1 MACLDKKAKD
11 RARQRVQMSGP
22 NGGLGRLDRFLGPV
36 YPAFGSA
43 SDREPASV
51 TFQADLN
58 QLGRAGAD
66 ALRRQDH
73 GAARALFEQVLA
85 ARPQDDSAWYG
96 LALARRGLGDEAG
109 QMTALDQVLGFQPGH
124 LPALLMKAD
133 HFAARGDGRAAAA
146 FYRAVVARAPAFE
159 TLSPDLQAAV
169 RRAESESARYT
180 EDYEAHLRGALSKA
194 GFDPAG
200 SSRRFA
206 QSLDL
211 LLGKKQIYFQSP
223 TAFYFPELPQRQ
235 FYERAEF
242 PWLAELEAKT
252 EVIREELLGV
262 VRDDLA
268 FRPYVQTNA
277 KRPPND
283 YGDLLDSLDW
293 SAFFLIEA
301 GVEVAE
307 NAARCPQTME
317 ALRTVP
323 MSHAPGRTPS
333 VLFSLLRPGARIPP
347 HTGQINTRLIC
358 HLPLIVP
365 EGCALRVG
373 NETRP
378 WTLGQ
383 TLIFDDTI
391 EHEAWNTSEQLRVVL
406 LFDIWRP
413 ELSLDERDLVAAM
426 LAAVDSY
433 GTAP

>member
-1 MACLDKKAKD
+1 
-11 RARQRVQMSGP
+11 
-22 NGGLGRLDRFLGPV
+22 
-36 YPAFGSA
+36 
-43 SDREPASV
+43 V

-58 QLGRAGAD
+58 QLGRAGAE
-66 ALRRQDH
+66 ALGRQDY
-73 GAARALFEQVLA
+73 GAAGVLFEQIVA
-85 ARPQDDSAWYG
+85 ARPQDASAWYG
-96 LALARRGLGDEAG
+96 LALARRGLVDEAG
-109 QMTALDQVLGFQPGH
+109 QLSALDQVLSAHPGH

-159 TLSPDLQAAV
+159 TLSSDLQAAV
-169 RRAESESARYT
+169 RRAERESARYAQ
-180 EDYEAHLRGALSKA
+180 DYEAHLRGALSKA

-200 SSRRFA
+200 SSQRFT

-242 PWLAELEAKT
+242 PWLAELESKT
-252 EVIREELLGV
+252 GLIRDELLSV
-262 VRDDLA
+262 VRDDQA
-268 FRPYVQTNA
+268 FRPYIQTNA
-277 KRPPND
+277 NRPPAD

-293 SAFFLIEA
+293 SAFYLIEA
-301 GVEVAE
+301 GAEVTE
-307 NAARCPQTME
+307 NAARCPRTME
-317 ALRTVP
+317 ALRAVP
-323 MSHAPGRTPS
+323 LSRAPGRTPS

-347 HTGQINTRLIC
+347 HTGQMNTRLIC

-365 EGCALRVG
+365 DGCALRVG

-378 WTLGQ
+378 WMEGQ

-391 EHEAWNTSEQLRVVL
+391 EHEAWNTSDQLRVVL

-426 LAAVDSY
+426 LAAVDTY
-433 GTAP
+433 GTTP